1 MRTDGMAPE
10 GSRSLIGVIL
20 TSFLRIISSHVIW
33 QYAGMGN
40 NMTEN
45 DLLWQ
50 WFEGLNIL
58 SFLVP
63 YWFEAAELLV
73 YYWSTCVLALYA
85 TPFVGSIP
93 YIGHLLTLVIAS
105 MEVKTRYT
113 EHRHDVDIYF
123 FYVMYANSHK
133 SHWFCLLFLIY
144 HYS

>member
-20 TSFLRIISSHVIW
+20 TSFLRIISRNVIW

-40 NMTEN
+40 NVMEN
-45 DLLWQ
+45 NLLWQ

-58 SFLVP
+58 SFLVS

-105 MEVKTRYT
+105 MEVKTR
-113 EHRHDVDIYF
+113 
-123 FYVMYANSHK
+123 
-133 SHWFCLLFLIY
+133 
-144 HYS
+144 